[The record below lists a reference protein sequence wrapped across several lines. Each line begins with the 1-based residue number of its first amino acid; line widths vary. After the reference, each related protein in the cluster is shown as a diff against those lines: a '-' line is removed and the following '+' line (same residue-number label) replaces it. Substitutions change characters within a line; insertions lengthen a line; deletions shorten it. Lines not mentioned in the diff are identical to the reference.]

1 MSWKRKKS
9 TKLNWQ
15 RCCKF
20 NVHQGKRNT
29 SLEATTKILY
39 HKAKPKQQ
47 QLRIKKPS
55 EKHQS
60 PNNNKWQFKE
70 VTCEKSEA
78 PSNSSWEQKSKWG
91 MLGMKMQHWKTKK
104 PSETFDNKHQLV
116 LKAKKPSKKDWVSS
130 NNNQEHKQK

>member
-1 MSWKRKKS
+1 LKEKKS

-20 NVHQGKRNT
+20 NVRQGKRST

-70 VTCEKSEA
+70 ITCEKSEA
-78 PSNSSWEQKSKWG
+78 PINSSWEQKSQVGNVGHEDATLKNKEAKWNIWQQASTCVES
-91 MLGMKMQHWKTKK
+91 K
-104 PSETFDNKHQLV
+104 E
-116 LKAKKPSKKDWVSS
+116 AK
-130 NNNQEHKQK
+130 QEGLSIK

>member
-1 MSWKRKKS
+1 MKKKRS

-20 NVHQGKRNT
+20 NVCQGQGKRST
-29 SLEATTKILY
+29 YLEATTKILY
-39 HKAKPKQQ
+39 HKPKPKQQ

-60 PNNNKWQFKE
+60 PNNNKWQFNE

-78 PSNSSWEQKSKWG
+78 LSNSSWGKKSQVGNVGHEDATLK
-91 MLGMKMQHWKTKK
+91 
-104 PSETFDNKHQLV
+104 NK
-116 LKAKKPSKKDWVSS
+116 KAKW
-130 NNNQEHKQK
+130 NI

>member
-1 MSWKRKKS
+1 LKKKKS
-9 TKLNWQ
+9 TKSNWQ

-20 NVHQGKRNT
+20 NVRQGKRST
-29 SLEATTKILY
+29 SLEATTKISY

-47 QLRIKKPS
+47 KLRIKKAS

-78 PSNSSWEQKSKWG
+78 PSNSSWEQKWQVGNVGHEDATLINKEAKW
-91 MLGMKMQHWKTKK
+91 
-104 PSETFDNKHQLV
+104 NI
-116 LKAKKPSKKDWVSS
+116 
-130 NNNQEHKQK
+130 